1 MFQRLVIVG
10 PGLIGASFGLA
21 AKKLGLAR
29 EIIGVARSIET
40 QNGALEIGACDFA
53 TSDLIEAATGA
64 DFVFLAPPVGQM
76 KSICEQIA
84 SVLAP
89 NALVTDAG
97 STKAQI
103 VRDGEAIF
111 GDKARFI
118 GGHPMAGS
126 EKVGPLAARAELFRD
141 ATWILTPTPQTDALA
156 LETLQKMVADF
167 SAKPLILDA
176 QTHDELLAVT
186 SHLPHLTAAAL
197 TQVFVV
203 ARVKNQV
210 APQVVAGGWR
220 DSTRI
225 AAGSPEMWRD
235 ICLSNRD
242 AILDALDDLSL
253 ELNHLRAALG
263 EENGASLLD
272 WLQSAATERRKFS

>member
-1 MFQRLVIVG
+1 MFNRLVIVG

-29 EIIGVARSIET
+29 EIIGVARSLET
-40 QNGALEIGACDFA
+40 QNGAVEIGACDSA
-53 TSDLIEAATGA
+53 TADLIAAAMGA
-64 DFVFLAPPVGQM
+64 DFLFLAPPVGQM
-76 KSICEQIA
+76 RSICEQIA
-84 SVLAP
+84 PVLAP

-126 EKVGPLAARAELFRD
+126 EKVGPLAARADLFRD
-141 ATWILTPTPQTDALA
+141 ATWILTPTPQTDASA
-156 LETLQKMVADF
+156 LQTLQQMVADF
-167 SAKPLILDA
+167 GAKPLILDA

-186 SHLPHLTAAAL
+186 SHLPHIAAAAL
-197 TQVFVV
+197 TQVFAV
-203 ARVKNQV
+203 ARAKNEV

-225 AAGSPEMWRD
+225 AAGSAEMWRD

-242 AILDALDDLSL
+242 AILNALDDLSL